1 MSAKEYERRSDEI
14 MEAIRDGKFTYDM
27 SKKT

>member
-1 MSAKEYERRSDEI
+1 MSPREYAKRSDEI
-14 MEAIRDGKFTYDM
+14 MAAMREGKFTYDM